1 LVKTKICSG
10 SQTESFQ
17 DQEPRFMP
25 VAPVGSGLVLAPSCP
40 ISFVDSDATVPGD
53 IMEHDD
59 DDLTP
64 TEIESP
70 VVIVIDEIESP
81 VLIVI
86 DDE

>member
-1 LVKTKICSG
+1 
-10 SQTESFQ
+10 
-17 DQEPRFMP
+17 
-25 VAPVGSGLVLAPSCP
+25 
-40 ISFVDSDATVPGD
+40 
-53 IMEHDD
+53 MEHDD